1 MNKKR
6 NFKNMEN
13 MDNAPNKEEEK
24 EETTP
29 VGDGGKQTTIEPGL
43 RKTGQGSNQDTRSG
57 ATPEA
62 PGGNKV
68 PGNPNQGTEA
78 R

>member
-1 MNKKR
+1 MD
-6 NFKNMEN
+6 N
-13 MDNAPNKEEEK
+13 MDKMDNTPKQEEEK

-29 VGDGGKQTTIEPGL
+29 MGDGGKQTTLDPAL

-62 PGGNKV
+62 PGGNKT
-68 PGNPNQGTEA
+68 PGSPNQGTEA

>member
-1 MNKKR
+1 
-6 NFKNMEN
+6 MEN

-29 VGDGGKQTTIEPGL
+29 VGDGGKQTTIEPAL

-68 PGNPNQGTEA
+68 PGNPNQGTDA